1 MEILIVP
8 ATWGCCRIKQIIT
21 MKTPS
26 RAPGTIRECK
36 NEQLFLIC
44 LGKVG
49 LQLVV
54 GKGPANPRPQA
65 PPARG
70 PALWVSHSGGLSL
83 SRVTISPG
91 TQPHSCWGTW
101 DARAL
106 PTDPASGPVSRGRS
120 QGQLCLS
127 LRFPPYLDVV
137 VAEKPGH
144 GPGAIDEPDVL
155 ARAPEGG
162 GQPGV
167 EDIVCGCRHRGCV
180 SVSPPRTEGG
190 PEVGFGVTHCRPC
203 WSSRWRV
210 PISQLS
216 RCQR

>member
-1 MEILIVP
+1 M
-8 ATWGCCRIKQIIT
+8 AFSSWWGK
-21 MKTPS
+21 
-26 RAPGTIRECK
+26 E
-36 NEQLFLIC
+36 
-44 LGKVG
+44 
-49 LQLVV
+49 LQTHV
-54 GKGPANPRPQA
+54 PRPLLHEDPLSGLAILEVCLSAGSRSPQ
-65 PPARG
+65 G
-70 PALWVSHSGGLSL
+70 HSPTAAGGL
-83 SRVTISPG
+83 
-91 TQPHSCWGTW
+91 W